1 MPHLSINDP
10 DQVILDTQAWLE
22 RAVIGL
28 NLCPFAKAVF
38 VKRQVRFTVSGA
50 TTRDALRDELAREL
64 RLLEAASPEDI
75 DTTLLIHPAVLTDFV
90 DYNDFLREAG
100 HTLAQLGLGGQIQIA
115 SFHPDY
121 QFADCGPE
129 DLHNYTNRSPYPTLH
144 LLREASID
152 MAVRAFPDPSA
163 IYEANKA
170 TLDRLGMDGWN
181 ALGIPRA
188 SRTNRPD
195 SGQDGGI

>member
-1 MPHLSINDP
+1 MPLSSINDSN
-10 DQVILDTQAWLE
+10 QVIADTRTWLE

-28 NLCPFAKAVF
+28 NLCPFAKAVY
-38 VKRQVRFTVSGA
+38 VKQQVRFTVSGA
-50 TTRDALRDELAREL
+50 TTRSALREDLAREL
-64 RLLEAASPEDI
+64 RLLQAAAPQDV
-75 DTTLLIHPAVLTDFV
+75 DTTLLIHPAVLNDFV
-90 DYNDFLREAG
+90 DYNDFLREADD
-100 HTLAQLGLGGQIQIA
+100 TLAELGLEGEIQIA

-121 QFADCGPE
+121 QFGDSGPH
-129 DLHNYTNRSPYPTLH
+129 DLDNYTNRSPYPTLH

-181 ALGIPRA
+181 ALEIPRVNGA
-188 SRTNRPD
+188 KRP
-195 SGQDGGI
+195 